1 MVVCIKAY
9 MLISE
14 RHVVFI
20 ISLGKRH
27 IMGIKLHGGFFF
39 FFFIIFFFNLRI
51 TLGFNKRWT

>member
-39 FFFIIFFFNLRI
+39 FFFYNFFFLI
-51 TLGFNKRWT
+51 